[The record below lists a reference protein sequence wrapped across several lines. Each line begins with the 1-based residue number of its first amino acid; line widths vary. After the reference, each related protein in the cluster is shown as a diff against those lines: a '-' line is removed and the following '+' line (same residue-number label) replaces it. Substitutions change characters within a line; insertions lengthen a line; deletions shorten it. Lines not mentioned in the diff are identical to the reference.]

1 MNPPGRAPSE
11 FPVCLRCEVRVKV
24 GQFLRV
30 RDDGHF
36 EHVECPPLG
45 PAGG

>member
-1 MNPPGRAPSE
+1 
-11 FPVCLRCEVRVKV
+11 VCPLCEIRVRI

-30 RDDGHF
+30 REDGLF

-45 PAGG
+45 SAAGELD